1 MFFLKAT
8 SRNDAFG
15 GVVNS
20 KCCCFLSGPPRAL
33 DWRRPGV
40 YYHMYREGA
49 AQEEEE
55 KVQPVGATV
64 QLHWFHLSGDCTRA
78 RARSF
83 RGGCSPI
90 DHGCINWSS
99 YSGHMCTDEKNNKNG
114 MLKLSLII
122 DSKGTKISYFFKGI
136 NKNTLPDG
144 INEVSFMGSTKKA
157 KAQTT

>member
-1 MFFLKAT
+1 
-8 SRNDAFG
+8 
-15 GVVNS
+15 
-20 KCCCFLSGPPRAL
+20 
-33 DWRRPGV
+33 
-40 YYHMYREGA
+40 MYREGA

-78 RARSF
+78 HTRSF
-83 RGGCSPI
+83 RGGFSPI
-90 DHGCINWSS
+90 DHECINWSS

-122 DSKGTKISYFFKGI
+122 DSKGTKFFVL

-144 INEVSFMGSTKKA
+144 INEVWSQPRKPKLRPLNIIAFFSWFVPMTAVVCQGCGPIRQGFIVLYFT
-157 KAQTT
+157 QFG